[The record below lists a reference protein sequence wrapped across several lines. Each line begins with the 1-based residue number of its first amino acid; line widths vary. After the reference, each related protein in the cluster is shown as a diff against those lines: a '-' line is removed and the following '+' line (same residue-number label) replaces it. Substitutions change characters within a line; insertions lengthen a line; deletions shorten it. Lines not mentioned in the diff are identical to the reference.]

1 MNRLLIVVMMAPLA
15 ALGISRA
22 AAPFADVPPCH
33 WAAEAVAGLADQEI
47 FIGFPPDDAYLGTNA
62 LRQVFEGLRCDDPSW
77 SQRFVS
83 DAPADLGQPPGLRL
97 LGFDLDATVQQRD
110 VGRIELAYDLTVHME
125 HDGER
130 STARREGTLAA
141 DRSELG
147 WRVRYADLAALDL
160 PLFPH

>member
-1 MNRLLIVVMMAPLA
+1 MNRLLIAAMMATLA

-33 WAAEAVAGLADQEI
+33 WAADAVAVLADQEI
-47 FIGFPPDDAYLGTNA
+47 FIGFPPDDVYHGSNA
-62 LRQVFEGLRCDDPSW
+62 LRQVFEGLRCDDASW

-83 DAPADLGQPPGLRL
+83 DAPADLGQEPSLRL

-110 VGRIELAYDLTVHME
+110 AARIELAYVLTVHME

-130 STARREGTLAA
+130 STTRREGTLAVH
-141 DRSELG
+141 RNELG
-147 WRVRYADLAALDL
+147 WLVSYADLAALDL
-160 PLFPH
+160 PIFPR